1 MGSTFGLC
9 GIPLNA
15 LRGFPTS
22 VRLSRLLIVLVLLT
36 AALSAERLRQVA
48 MIDLAGQPG
57 FDAVGIANG
66 ALLMAHSAAN
76 SVDIFDLAKRRV
88 VARVEHVRG
97 ASGIAVDEKGGRV
110 FLSSPERQSIIVV
123 ASDTWDVKSVIP
135 VKSQVEGILYVPG
148 NNRLYLANSRDQSIG
163 YIDFAHNNEV
173 HTADASGTPERL
185 VFDPD
190 KNLIYATLQD
200 KRQIGV
206 FDLDL
211 KPQAY
216 WSIKGSQPTGLALD
230 VNNRRLYV
238 AVRYAVVALN
248 ADTGAELNRVGA
260 PAGVD
265 SLWLDQTDHQ
275 LLAAAG
281 GVVCIM
287 KVQPN
292 GLMRGDELN
301 LDVRGYSL
309 AYDPATKLVYV
320 PGGREGRSKLL
331 ILKPIP
337 GEAPVLADKHNRQ
350 PSLGQ

>member
-1 MGSTFGLC
+1 
-9 GIPLNA
+9 
-15 LRGFPTS
+15 
-22 VRLSRLLIVLVLLT
+22 
-36 AALSAERLRQVA
+36 

-110 FLSSPERQSIIVV
+110 FLSSPDRESIVVV
-123 ASDTWDVKSVIP
+123 ASDSWDVQSVIP
-135 VKSQVEGILYVPG
+135 VKAPVESILYVPG

-163 YIDFAHNNEV
+163 YIDFARNNAV
-173 HTADASGTPERL
+173 TTADAGGLPEHL
-185 VFDPD
+185 VFDAA

-206 FDLDL
+206 YDLDL

-216 WSIKGSQPTGLALD
+216 WTVKGSQPTGLAID
-230 VNNRRLYV
+230 ASGRRLYV
-238 AVRYAVVALN
+238 AVRYAVLALN

-265 SLWLDQTDHQ
+265 TLWLDQGEHK
-275 LLAAAG
+275 LLAASG
-281 GVVCIM
+281 GTVCIM
-287 KVQPN
+287 NVQPN
-292 GLMRGDELN
+292 GLSRGDELN
-301 LDVRGYSL
+301 IDVRGHSL
-309 AYDPATKLVYV
+309 AYDPATKWIYV

-331 ILKPIP
+331 ILKPLAGDIP
-337 GEAPVLADKHNRQ
+337 AFADKHSKQ
-350 PSLGQ
+350 QALGQ

>member
-1 MGSTFGLC
+1 MRLLRLILAFLLLSTFG
-9 GIPLNA
+9 
-15 LRGFPTS
+15 F
-22 VRLSRLLIVLVLLT
+22 
-36 AALSAERLRQVA
+36 AERLRQVA

-110 FLSSPERQSIIVV
+110 FLSSPDRESIVIV
-123 ASDTWDVKSVIP
+123 ASDSWDVQSVIP
-135 VKSQVEGILYVPG
+135 VKVPVESILYVPG

-163 YIDFAHNNEV
+163 YIDFARNNAV
-173 HTADASGTPERL
+173 TTADAGGLPEHM
-185 VFDPD
+185 VFDAA

-206 FDLDL
+206 YDLDL

-216 WSIKGSQPTGLALD
+216 WTVKGSQPTGLAID
-230 VNNRRLYV
+230 PSGRRLYV
-238 AVRYAVVALN
+238 AVRYAVLALN

-265 SLWLDQTDHQ
+265 TLWLDQGEHK
-275 LLAAAG
+275 LLAASG
-281 GVVCIM
+281 GTVCIM
-287 KVQPN
+287 NVQPN
-292 GLMRGDELN
+292 GLSRGDELN
-301 LDVRGYSL
+301 IDVRGHSL
-309 AYDPATKLVYV
+309 AYDPATKLIYV

-331 ILKPIP
+331 ILKPLAGDIP
-337 GEAPVLADKHNRQ
+337 AFADKHSKQ
-350 PSLGQ
+350 QALGQ

>member
-1 MGSTFGLC
+1 MRFLRLVLTFLLLC
-9 GIPLNA
+9 GA
-15 LRGFPTS
+15 S
-22 VRLSRLLIVLVLLT
+22 
-36 AALSAERLRQVA
+36 SAERLRQLA

-88 VARVEHVRG
+88 IARVEHVRG

-110 FLSSPERQSIIVV
+110 FLSSPDRQSIVV
-123 ASDTWDVKSVIP
+123 VSMDNWDVKGVIP
-135 VKSQVEGILYVPG
+135 VKAQVEGLLYVAE

-163 YIDFAHNNEV
+163 YIDFAHNNNV
-173 HTADASGTPERL
+173 VNVDAEGRPERL
-185 VFDPD
+185 VFDSS
-190 KNLIYATLQD
+190 KNLIYATLEE

-211 KPQAY
+211 KPQAR
-216 WSIKGSQPTGLALD
+216 WDIKGSQPTGMAID
-230 VNNRRLYV
+230 SAGRRIYV

-248 ADTGAELNRVGA
+248 ADTGAEINRVGA

-265 SLWLDQTDHQ
+265 SLWLDTSDHQ

-281 GVVCIM
+281 GTVCIM
-287 KVQPN
+287 KTSAN
-292 GLMRGDELN
+292 GLTRGDELN

-309 AYDPATKLVYV
+309 AYDPATKLIYV

-331 ILKPIP
+331 ILKPMP
-337 GEAPVLADKHNRQ
+337 GDAPTFADKHPKSQ
-350 PSLGQ
+350 VQGQ